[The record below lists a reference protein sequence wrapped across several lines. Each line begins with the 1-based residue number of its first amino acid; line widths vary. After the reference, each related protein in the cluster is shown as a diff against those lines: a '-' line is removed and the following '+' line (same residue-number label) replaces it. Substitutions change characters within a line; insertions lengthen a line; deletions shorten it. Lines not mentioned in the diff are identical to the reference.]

1 MKGAILAAAVLV
13 AAAASAAVPARFC
26 EYIESSTGGST
37 AVYVDTGLKPNYK
50 NGKFFV
56 DFEISAASLPG
67 SAVYLFGYRKST
79 TKDGNMF
86 NIALNASGTFR
97 LDSLLKDANNYT
109 SSSMTA
115 APGHRYNL
123 TVRKRYNYNG
133 ERCNIEDKTS
143 GTCVKSGSSG
153 QKTDGACGDSF
164 CFFSTKVGSTV
175 SATTISQK
183 LYAAKIWN
191 DGSTLNGDYIPCVT
205 TAGKPGLYN
214 VVDGS
219 IKLATPDASFSA
231 SATASPLAR
240 VTGGV
245 IEYCAHITAETGA
258 QISTDGGETWVS
270 SADIWTSASG
280 ASFTV
285 MARPDPSVPYAI
297 FTGWRAG
304 SAHRL
309 DFSGGSGLT
318 SATITLSAGKVRNIV
333 ATAHV
338 GGYEPQT
345 ELIDN
350 GNFETYDYGWHGG
363 GARGAVSTTYCST
376 TSTDMNSY
384 FWTVDNGSGTIGNPD
399 LRRYNIPM
407 PPAKY
412 KLSYASA
419 MSNNQSVNNNVAGI
433 WSTSDGTQLSG
444 ASTTNSIT
452 KTYTTYSKTFTFNT
466 ARMATLRISRTAN
479 STYKHSLDNVSLKM
493 QLPFSGLAVTA
504 EPEEFQN
511 NSMPAYRWFPM
522 QDGRTDTFT
531 APSGTAFLNDD
542 ETRRGY
548 VRGYRVDT
556 YDTTTSTWTPGE
568 EVASLSYTH
577 TQSANECKRLVW
589 LWVAESKISVTS
601 QSATELVSTNGTD
614 WVSSF
619 EEWFPYE
626 STPPIYAGTTPD
638 TYYIW
643 NGAPAGTVYGARNA
657 VINVPM
663 NAPRTLT
670 LLDTGFVA
678 THVWAGPS
686 AAFSSADA
694 WRTPSGAVSDTAPG
708 PESIVYIPPASTC
721 TVSRVFSVG
730 ALYIGDALKT
740 GAAGTVSVTFSC
752 GLVTNEVA
760 GALVIGKGATLT
772 HDGNGSGKVATKQL
786 NIKAGTSITLASGAS
801 INVKAK
807 GFNNSQGPAPG
818 ASNGKGGSHAGV
830 GSDASTVNTYD
841 CYGSIRKPT
850 MPGSGGG
857 SKGGGVVY
865 LSTPG
870 TLQLDGTIDACG
882 ENTQHYRSGAG
893 GSVFLEAGTLS
904 GTGSVD
910 VRAGSGGYDYQGGSG
925 RISVVESVARSF
937 GFAGTLNA
945 GCVTKTNGSG
955 ATRSSNGTIYLENAS
970 DAPGRGELIV
980 DARGVSLASACVCSL
995 DASVPDRNQPFG
1007 KVTVKRN
1014 GRLVIPAGC
1023 TLKVVNGIDATG
1035 GYISTGTAGGAIEF
1049 MPGEGG
1055 TCDVAGTLRAY
1066 SFFCTNSPNATLRFA
1081 SGAVLTNFNNGVS
1094 AFAAEAGRLSMLPA
1108 TAEAQWNFDI
1118 GSGVAMDA
1126 SRLAV
1131 SNCTARGVSFG
1142 AVESDDLGGNVNCN
1156 FTSAIHEGDPITWTG
1171 AEDTLWANSN
1181 NWQPS
1186 RTPVDT
1192 DVVTIPANCPNYP
1205 VISGNDVTV
1214 NTLTNAAGATLT
1226 LSGVDLIVTNAL
1238 TSAGT
1243 LVFSGWENL
1252 FLTGDGEQKVDFAN
1266 TAITRITIDKPT
1278 GSVTFERGFKVNK
1291 VFKCNSSD
1299 PLAFY
1304 FAPGETYDIGQLFV
1318 DGMVQDGEGGVLSK
1332 ITMASSAAP
1341 GKWLLKAAKSQRVRG
1356 VAVSDC
1362 NATIGETIHA
1372 GLLSYDAGGNTG
1384 WDFSESAAAEWT
1396 GAANTSF
1403 SNASNWLPAVAP
1415 GADTYVTITP
1425 KRGVTS
1431 TVAVS
1436 AATSVKNLI
1445 LGGDLGVIAFT
1456 SSAKLVV
1463 GDSFE
1468 VRTNATATLNYFAE
1482 PNEVTNSVMV
1492 RSGGKITHGSA
1503 NANGPKLYVSAGE
1516 DITVEN
1522 GGAICADGLASGGA
1536 GAGSGNIVAAS
1547 HGGVGHGSNLSKCY
1561 GSIFE
1566 PFYNGSKGNRLNGGG
1581 TVRLVAGGRLHI
1593 DGRVTAYGLIDASG
1607 GAGSGGS
1614 IWLTAGVISGRGV
1627 ISANCVSVY
1636 ATGAINHNYT
1646 GGGGRI
1652 ALYQTSANDW
1662 SELHI
1667 TPTAAGS
1674 VANDSNK
1681 GDCGTIY
1688 WQLPSDENHGGRIEI
1703 PGKYA
1708 SKKGTAFPASGDGD
1722 PRKAY
1727 ANASLFIG
1735 KNAYFHV
1742 TNSVL
1747 SASGGMVRVRD
1758 IDIEAATTKMFLYE
1772 NTIKVLSAEHKK
1784 GKGWTAGS
1792 NYVELVESGAI
1803 DTSLGGKIAWPVGMR
1818 VVVR

>member
-1 MKGAILAAAVLV
+1 MNLNSVKSHIAGLAVLV
-13 AAAASAAVPARFC
+13 AAAASAEVPARFC
-26 EYIESSTGGST
+26 EYIESSTSGST
-37 AVYVDTGLKPNYK
+37 AVCVDTGLKPHGA
-50 NGKFFV
+50 NGKYFV

-67 SAVYLFGYRKST
+67 SVVYLFGYRNST
-79 TKDGNMF
+79 TLNNHMM
-86 NIALNASGTFR
+86 NIALNANGTFR
-97 LDSLLKDANNYT
+97 LDSLYKD
-109 SSSMTA
+109 SSSYYSGMSAT
-115 APGHRYNL
+115 PGHRYSL
-123 TVRKRYNYNG
+123 TVHKRYNYAG
-133 ERCNIEDKTS
+133 QRCNIEDQTS
-143 GTCVKSGSSG
+143 GVCDKYESTASKYNANIGG
-153 QKTDGACGDSF
+153 SF
-164 CFFSTKVGSTV
+164 CFFSTKIGSNV
-175 SATTISQK
+175 STATISQK

-214 VVDGS
+214 VVDGT
-219 IKLATPDASFSA
+219 IKLATPQENFSA
-231 SATASPLAR
+231 SVADSPFAR
-240 VTGGV
+240 VAGGAVELCTRV
-245 IEYCAHITAETGA
+245 IAEPGV
-258 QISTDGGETWVS
+258 QVSSDGGKTWS
-270 SADIWTSASG
+270 SLAEVWTKAG
-280 ASFTV
+280 GDSFTV
-285 MARPDPSVPYAI
+285 MARPDPAVPYSV
-297 FTGWRAG
+297 FTGWRQRYNG
-304 SAHRL
+304 SSHRL
-309 DFSGGSGLT
+309 DFSGVSGQTSMTLT
-318 SATITLSAGKVRNIV
+318 FTAGKSRNIV
-333 ATAHV
+333 ATGKV

-345 ELIDN
+345 EFIDN
-350 GNFETYDYGWHGG
+350 GGFEASDYNWHGG
-363 GARGAVSTTYCST
+363 GRRGGVSTDYVST
-376 TSTDMNSY
+376 ITADMGSQ
-384 FWTVDNGSGTIGNPD
+384 FWRIDNGTGTMANPD
-399 LRRYNIPM
+399 LQRFDISL
-407 PPAKY
+407 PPATY
-412 KLSYASA
+412 MFSYGAA
-419 MSNNQSVNNNVAGI
+419 TKNNAVNNNAVEMRTPSG
-433 WSTSDGTQLSG
+433 GTVLTAFTNNLSR
-444 ASTTNSIT
+444 
-452 KTYTTYSKTFTFNT
+452 TYTTFSKAFTYDT
-466 ARMATLRISRTAN
+466 GLTTVLRMSRVVN
-479 STYKHSLDNVSLKM
+479 SNVKHALDNISLKM
-493 QLPFSGLAVTA
+493 QLPISGLVVTA
-504 EPEEFQN
+504 EPEEFKIG
-511 NSMPAYRWFPM
+511 SLPVYGWFPM
-522 QDGRTDTFT
+522 QDARTDTFA
-531 APSGTAFLNDD
+531 APSASAFLNDD

-556 YDTTTSTWTPGE
+556 YDTETGTWTPGE
-568 EVASLSYTH
+568 EVAALTYTH

-601 QSATELVSTNGTD
+601 QNATELVSTNGTD

-619 EEWFPYE
+619 EEWFPYA

-643 NGAPAGTVYGARNA
+643 SGAPAGTVYGARNA

-663 NAPRTLT
+663 SAPRTLT
-670 LLDTGFVA
+670 LIDSGFVA

-686 AAFSSADA
+686 ADFSSADA
-694 WRTPSGAVSDTAPG
+694 WRTPSGAVSDTAPDS
-708 PESIVYIPPASTC
+708 ESIVYIPPASTC
-721 TVSRVFSVG
+721 TVSRAFSVG

-740 GAAGTVSVTFSC
+740 GAAGTVSMTFSC
-752 GLVTNEVA
+752 GLATNEVA
-760 GALVIGKGATLT
+760 GVLVIGKGATLT
-772 HDGNGSGKVATKQL
+772 HDGNGSGSTAAQQL
-786 NIKAGTSITLASGAS
+786 NIKAGTSITFASGAS
-801 INVKAK
+801 INVKGK
-807 GFNNSQGPAPG
+807 GFNAAKGPAFGGSGRGG
-818 ASNGKGGSHAGV
+818 ASHAGV
-830 GSDASTVNTYD
+830 GADQSKVNTME
-841 CYGSIRKPT
+841 CYGSIRKPV
-850 MPGSGGG
+850 MPGSGGT

-865 LSTPG
+865 LYTPG
-870 TLQLDGTIDACG
+870 DLVFDGKVDATG
-882 ENTQHYRSGAG
+882 ENHPNYLSGSG
-893 GSVFLEAGTLS
+893 GSVFFEVGTLS
-904 GTGSVD
+904 GTGTVD
-910 VRAGSGGYDYQGGSG
+910 VRGGSGTYAYQGGAG
-925 RISVVESVARSF
+925 RISVVESVATSF

-945 GCVTKTNGSG
+945 GCIKARSG
-955 ATRSSNGTIYLENAS
+955 NGTIYLENAS
-970 DAPGRGELIV
+970 DAPGRGELVI
-980 DARGVSLASACVCSL
+980 DAFGTSADAGCDCRL
-995 DASVPDRNQPFG
+995 DAPVPDRNEPFG
-1007 KVTVKRN
+1007 KVTVKRS

-1023 TLKVVNGIDATG
+1023 TLKVVNGISTTG
-1035 GYISTGTAGGAIEF
+1035 GYLSTATTGGAIEF

-1081 SGAVLTNFNNGVS
+1081 NGTVLTNFNNGAS
-1094 AFAAEAGRLSMLPA
+1094 AFVAESGRLSMLPA

-1142 AVESDDLGGNVNCN
+1142 AVESDDLQGNVNCN

-1214 NTLTNAAGATLT
+1214 NTLTNAVGATLT
-1226 LSGVDLIVTNAL
+1226 LRGVDLIVTNAL

-1252 FLTGDGEQKVDFAN
+1252 ILTGDGEQKVDFAN
-1266 TAITRITIDKPT
+1266 TEITRITVDKPA
-1278 GSVTFERGFKVNK
+1278 GSVTFEHGFKVNK

-1304 FAPGETYDIGQLFV
+1304 FAPGETYDIDQLFV

-1425 KRGVTS
+1425 KHGATS

-1492 RSGGKITHGSA
+1492 RSGGTITHGSA
-1503 NANGPKLYVSAGE
+1503 TASGPKLYVSAGE
-1516 DITVEN
+1516 DIAVEK
-1522 GGAICADGLASGGA
+1522 GGSICADGLTSGGD
-1536 GAGSGNIVAAS
+1536 GAGSGWAVGAS
-1547 HGGVGHGSNLSKCY
+1547 YGGVGYGSNLSKCY

-1566 PFYNGSKGNRLNGGG
+1566 PFNNGSKGNGYLGGG
-1581 TVRLVAGGRLHI
+1581 TVRLAAGGRLHV
-1593 DGRVTAYGLIDASG
+1593 DGRVTAYGYIGASG
-1607 GAGSGGS
+1607 GGGSGGS
-1614 IWLTAGVISGRGV
+1614 VWLTAGLISGSGV
-1627 ISANCVSVY
+1627 ISANCVSDYV
-1636 ATGAINHNYT
+1636 TGNIGQNYT
-1646 GGGGRI
+1646 GGGGRV

-1662 SELHI
+1662 SELRI
-1667 TPTAAGS
+1667 TPTATGTAT
-1674 VANDSNK
+1674 DSATR

-1688 WQLPSDENHGGRIEI
+1688 WQLPTDVNHGGRIVV
-1703 PGKYA
+1703 PAKYA
-1708 SKKGTAFPASGDGD
+1708 STKGTVFPASGDGD

-1747 SASGGMVRVRD
+1747 AASGGMVRVRD
-1758 IDIEAATTKMFLYE
+1758 IDLEAATTKIFLYE
-1772 NTIKVLSAEHKK
+1772 NTIKVLSAQHKK
-1784 GKGWTAGS
+1784 GKNWTSGRDYAAS
-1792 NYVELVESGAI
+1792 VSAGAI
-1803 DTSLGGKIAWPVGMR
+1803 DTSLGGKIAWPVGMTVTIR
-1818 VVVR
+1818 